1 MNLRTNK
8 EDRLTELE
16 EVQFPNTKLARN
28 YLKKQNIE
36 QEKVNQGE
44 TFQEAYVELTRWVFH
59 NSKSLV
65 NSSSDCPHAIDC
77 QVMID
82 QLEASPPDGKVRP
95 DLFGRNSWKDLVEQ
109 ELDVECT
116 GYITRTD
123 FSKFWGRFHVRH
135 AFLKNRNPKPLRKL
149 STLGGEVLNSMYN
162 VAEEG
167 LLRSPCNAK
176 RICSLGTKYVG
187 LLDLEVEQEDK
198 EFLYALGKRDTI
210 AWLRQK
216 AEQHKTEC
224 ACV

>member
-1 MNLRTNK
+1 MSLRTHMD
-8 EDRLTELE
+8 DRPTELE

-36 QEKVNQGE
+36 KEKGDQGK
-44 TFQEAYVELTRWVFH
+44 TFQEAYVELTRWLFH

-65 NSSSDCPHAIDC
+65 NSSLDCPHAIDC

-82 QLEASPPDGKVRP
+82 KLEASPPNDKVGP
-95 DLFGRNSWKDLVEQ
+95 DLFGHSSWKDLVEQ
-109 ELDVECT
+109 EMDLDRN
-116 GYITRTD
+116 GYITRTE
-123 FSKFWGRFHVRH
+123 FSNFWGRFHVRH

-216 AEQHKTEC
+216 AEQHKTEVAC
-224 ACV
+224 A